1 MDVGA
6 PRLPDVTREKRVLAI
21 FLLAHYTVMSDLER
35 QVHTCNFLR
44 PRRSDISATIVL
56 AHGAPKYG
64 SWNRSEADRRG
75 DK

>member
-1 MDVGA
+1 MENANV
-6 PRLPDVTREKRVLAI
+6 VLG
-21 FLLAHYTVMSDLER
+21 LMSDLER

-44 PRRSDISATIVL
+44 PRRSDISATIFL

-64 SWNRSEADRRG
+64 FSRATSWKRSEADRRG